1 MYKFVIKRLL
11 LTIPIL
17 LGVIILVFVMINI
30 VPGDPGRNI
39 LGIQAEQAE
48 VDRLNHELGYDQPL
62 LTRLTQYLSDIIFHF
77 DFGESWTS
85 QQSVVEDISRYFVYT
100 FRVVLFGTAVY
111 MLLGVPLGVLS
122 AVKQYSLTDNV
133 LRILAM
139 IFNSMPSFWFGLV
152 ALLIFS
158 LYLGW
163 LPSNGVDTWKHYILP
178 IAVYGIGSAGGLLR
192 TTRTIMLESIRQ
204 DYIRTA
210 RAKGASEK
218 RVIWRHALP
227 NVSLP
232 LINLIGLTFGAMLGG
247 TVLIETTFS
256 IPGLG
261 VLVLD
266 ALRAKDVPVVMGTTI
281 FLAAIW
287 CIAVLAVDIVSA
299 YADPRVRAKYTS

>member
-1 MYKFVIKRLL
+1 MYKYVLKRLL

-17 LGVIILVFVMINI
+17 LGVIIVVFIMINI

-39 LGIQAEQAE
+39 LGMQAAQED
-48 VDRLNHELGYDQPL
+48 VDRLNHELGYDQPM
-62 LTRLTQYLSDIIFHF
+62 LTRLVQYLEDIIFHF
-77 DFGESWTS
+77 DFGETWFTGNR
-85 QQSVVEDISRYFVYT
+85 VLEDISMNFVYT
-100 FRVVLFGTAVY
+100 FRVVLFGTALYV
-111 MLLGVPLGVLS
+111 LLGVPLGVLS
-122 AVKQYSLTDNV
+122 AVKQYSVTDNV

-152 ALLIFS
+152 ALLVFS
-158 LYLGW
+158 LWLGW
-163 LPSNGVDTWKHYILP
+163 LPSNGVDTWKNYVLP
-178 IAVYGIGSAGGLLR
+178 VAVYGIGSAGGLLR

-210 RAKGASEK
+210 RAKGATEK

-232 LINLIGLTFGAMLGG
+232 LINLIGLTFGGMLGG

-256 IPGLG
+256 MPGLG
-261 VLVLD
+261 TLVLD
-266 ALRAKDVPVVMGTTI
+266 AVRSKDVPLVMGTTI

-287 CIAVLAVDIVSA
+287 CVAVLAVDVISA
-299 YADPRVRAKYTS
+299 YADPRVRAKYTT

>member
-1 MYKFVIKRLL
+1 MYKYVIKRLL

-17 LGVIILVFVMINI
+17 LAVIILVFVMINI

-39 LGIQAEQAE
+39 LGIQAKQEE

-62 LTRLTQYLSDIIFHF
+62 HVRLVKYLKDIIFHF
-77 DFGESWTS
+77 DFGKSWMTNHT
-85 QQSVVEDISRYFVYT
+85 VVDDINRYFIYT

-111 MLLGVPLGVLS
+111 ALLGVPLGVLS
-122 AVKQYSLTDNV
+122 AVKQYSVTDNV
-133 LRILAM
+133 MRILAM

-158 LYLGW
+158 LWLGW

-178 IAVYGIGSAGGLLR
+178 VGVYGIGSAGGLLR
-192 TTRTIMLESIRQ
+192 TTRTIMLESVRQ

-218 RVIWRHALP
+218 RIIWKHALP

-247 TVLIETTFS
+247 TVLIETAFS

-261 VLVLD
+261 TLCLD
-266 ALRAKDVPVVMGTTI
+266 AVRAKDVPLVMGTTI

-287 CIAVLAVDIVSA
+287 CLAVLIVDIISA
-299 YADPRVRAKYTS
+299 YADPRVKAKYTT

>member
-1 MYKFVIKRLL
+1 MYKYVLKRLL

-17 LGVIILVFVMINI
+17 LGVIIVVFIMINI

-39 LGIQAEQAE
+39 LGMQAAQED
-48 VDRLNHELGYDQPL
+48 VDRLNHELGYDQPM
-62 LTRLTQYLSDIIFHF
+62 LTRLVQYLEDIIFHF
-77 DFGESWTS
+77 DFGKTWSTGNGVLKE
-85 QQSVVEDISRYFVYT
+85 ISLYFIYT
-100 FRVVLFGTAVY
+100 FRVVLFGTVVY
-111 MLLGVPLGVLS
+111 VLLGVPLGVLS
-122 AVKQYSLTDNV
+122 AVKQYSVTDNV

-152 ALLIFS
+152 ALLVFS
-158 LYLGW
+158 LWLGW
-163 LPSNGVDTWKHYILP
+163 LPSNGVDTWKNYVLP
-178 IAVYGIGSAGGLLR
+178 VAVYGIGSAGGLLR

-218 RVIWRHALP
+218 RIIWRHALP

-232 LINLIGLTFGAMLGG
+232 LINLIGLTFGGMLGG

-261 VLVLD
+261 TLVLD
-266 ALRAKDVPVVMGTTI
+266 AVRAKDVPLVMGTTI

-287 CIAVLAVDIVSA
+287 CVAVLAVDIISA
-299 YADPRVRAKYTS
+299 YADPRVRAKYTT

>member
-1 MYKFVIKRLL
+1 MIKYVVKRLL
-11 LTIPIL
+11 LTVPIL

-39 LGIQAEQAE
+39 LGFQAKQED
-48 VDRLNHELGYDQPL
+48 VDMLNHELGYDQPMI
-62 LTRLTQYLSDIIFHF
+62 TRLGNYLSDIVFHF
-77 DFGESWTS
+77 DFGESWYTR
-85 QQSVVEDISRYFVYT
+85 QSVVDEISKYFVYT

-111 MLLGVPLGVLS
+111 LLLGVPLGVLS
-122 AVKQYSLTDNV
+122 AVKQYSLTDDFM
-133 LRILAM
+133 RIMAM
-139 IFNSMPSFWFGLV
+139 LVSSMPSFWFGML

-158 LYLGW
+158 LKLGW
-163 LPSNGVDTWKHYILP
+163 LPTNGIDTWKHYILP
-178 IAVYGIGSAGGLLR
+178 VAVYGIGSAGGLLR

-204 DYIRTA
+204 DYVRTA

-232 LINLIGLTFGAMLGG
+232 LINLVGLTFGAMLGG

-261 VLVLD
+261 TLVLG
-266 ALRAKDVPVVMGTTI
+266 AVRSKDVPLVMATTI

-287 CIAVLAVDIVSA
+287 CLAVLAVDIMSA
-299 YADPRVRAKYTS
+299 YADPRVRAKYSS

>member
-1 MYKFVIKRLL
+1 MYKYVIKRLL

-17 LGVIILVFVMINI
+17 LGVIVLVFVMMNI

-39 LGIQAEQAE
+39 LGMQAEQAA
-48 VDRLNHELGYDQPL
+48 VDQLNHELGYDQPL
-62 LTRLTQYLSDIIFHF
+62 LTRLGKYLSDIVFHF
-77 DFGESWTS
+77 DFGKSWMTK
-85 QQSVVEDISRYFVYT
+85 QDVLADIMRYFAYT

-122 AVKQYSLTDNV
+122 AVKQYSLTDNTM
-133 LRILAM
+133 RIIAM
-139 IFNSMPSFWFGLV
+139 LFNSMPSFWLGLV

-158 LYLGW
+158 LKLGW

-178 IAVYGIGSAGGLLR
+178 IAVYGISSAGGLLR

-218 RVIWRHALP
+218 RIIWRHALP

-261 VLVLD
+261 VLALD
-266 ALRAKDVPVVMGTTI
+266 AIRAKDVPLVLATTI

-287 CIAVLAVDIVSA
+287 CLAVLAVDIMSA

>member
-1 MYKFVIKRLL
+1 MYKYVLKRLL

-17 LGVIILVFVMINI
+17 LGVIIVVFIMINI

-39 LGIQAEQAE
+39 LGMQAPQED
-48 VDRLNHELGYDQPL
+48 VDRLNHELGYDQPM
-62 LTRLTQYLSDIIFHF
+62 LTRLVQYLEDIIFHF
-77 DFGESWTS
+77 DFGETWFTGNR
-85 QQSVVEDISRYFVYT
+85 VLEDISMNFVYT
-100 FRVVLFGTAVY
+100 FRVVLFGTALYV
-111 MLLGVPLGVLS
+111 LLGVPLGVLS
-122 AVKQYSLTDNV
+122 AVKQYSVTDNV

-152 ALLIFS
+152 ALLVFS
-158 LYLGW
+158 LWLGW
-163 LPSNGVDTWKHYILP
+163 LPSNGVDTWKNYVLP
-178 IAVYGIGSAGGLLR
+178 VAVYGIGSAGGLLR

-210 RAKGASEK
+210 RAKGATEK

-232 LINLIGLTFGAMLGG
+232 LINLIGLTFGGMLGG

-256 IPGLG
+256 MPGLG
-261 VLVLD
+261 TLVLD
-266 ALRAKDVPVVMGTTI
+266 AVRAKDVPLVMGTTI

-287 CIAVLAVDIVSA
+287 CVAVLAVDVISA
-299 YADPRVRAKYTS
+299 YADPRVRAKYTT

>member
-1 MYKFVIKRLL
+1 MYKYVIKRLL

-17 LGVIILVFVMINI
+17 LAVIILVYVMINI
-30 VPGDPGRNI
+30 VPGNPGRNI
-39 LGIQAEQAE
+39 LGIQAKQED

-62 LTRLTQYLSDIIFHF
+62 HVRLGEYLKDIIFHF
-77 DFGESWTS
+77 DFGKSWMTNH
-85 QQSVVEDISRYFVYT
+85 SVVDDINRYFIYT

-111 MLLGVPLGVLS
+111 ALLGVPLGVLS
-122 AVKQYSLTDNV
+122 AVKQYSLTDNIM
-133 LRILAM
+133 RILAM
-139 IFNSMPSFWFGLV
+139 IFSSMPSFWFGLV

-158 LYLGW
+158 LWLGW

-178 IAVYGIGSAGGLLR
+178 VAVYGIGSAGSLLR
-192 TTRTIMLESIRQ
+192 TTRTIMLESVRQ

-210 RAKGASEK
+210 RAKGASE
-218 RVIWRHALP
+218 RRIIWKHALP

-247 TVLIETTFS
+247 TVLIETAFS

-261 VLVLD
+261 TLCLD
-266 ALRAKDVPVVMGTTI
+266 AVRAKDVPLVMGTTI

-287 CIAVLAVDIVSA
+287 CLAVLIVDIISA
-299 YADPRVRAKYTS
+299 YADPRVKAKYTT

>member
-1 MYKFVIKRLL
+1 MYKYVLKRLL

-17 LGVIILVFVMINI
+17 LGVIIVVFIMINI

-39 LGIQAEQAE
+39 LGMQAAQED
-48 VDRLNHELGYDQPL
+48 VDRLNHELGYDQPM
-62 LTRLTQYLSDIIFHF
+62 LTRLVQYLEDIIFHF
-77 DFGESWTS
+77 DFGETWFTGNR
-85 QQSVVEDISRYFVYT
+85 VLEDISMNFVYT
-100 FRVVLFGTAVY
+100 FRVVLFGTALYV
-111 MLLGVPLGVLS
+111 LLGVPLGVLS
-122 AVKQYSLTDNV
+122 AVKQYSVTDNV

-152 ALLIFS
+152 ALLVFS
-158 LYLGW
+158 LWLGW
-163 LPSNGVDTWKHYILP
+163 LPSNGVDTWKNYVLP
-178 IAVYGIGSAGGLLR
+178 VAVYGIGSAGGLLR

-210 RAKGASEK
+210 RAKGATEK

-232 LINLIGLTFGAMLGG
+232 LINLIGLTFGGMLGG

-256 IPGLG
+256 MPGLG
-261 VLVLD
+261 TLVLD
-266 ALRAKDVPVVMGTTI
+266 AVRAKDVPLVMGTTI

-287 CIAVLAVDIVSA
+287 CVAVLAVDVISA
-299 YADPRVRAKYTS
+299 YADPRVRAKYTT

>member
-1 MYKFVIKRLL
+1 MYKYVLKRLL

-17 LGVIILVFVMINI
+17 LGVIIVVFIMINI

-39 LGIQAEQAE
+39 LGMQAAQED
-48 VDRLNHELGYDQPL
+48 VDRLNHELGYDQPM
-62 LTRLTQYLSDIIFHF
+62 LTRLVQYLEDIIFHF
-77 DFGESWTS
+77 DFGETWSTGNG
-85 QQSVVEDISRYFVYT
+85 VLKEISLYFIYT
-100 FRVVLFGTAVY
+100 FRVVLFGTVVY
-111 MLLGVPLGVLS
+111 VLLGVPLGVLS
-122 AVKQYSLTDNV
+122 AVKQYSVTDNV

-152 ALLIFS
+152 ALLVFS
-158 LYLGW
+158 LWLGW
-163 LPSNGVDTWKHYILP
+163 LPSNGVDTWKNYVLP
-178 IAVYGIGSAGGLLR
+178 VAVYGIGSAGGLLR

-218 RVIWRHALP
+218 RIIWRHALP

-232 LINLIGLTFGAMLGG
+232 LINLIGLTFGGMLGG

-261 VLVLD
+261 TLVLD
-266 ALRAKDVPVVMGTTI
+266 AVRAKDVPLVMGTTI

-287 CIAVLAVDIVSA
+287 CVAVLAVDIISA
-299 YADPRVRAKYTS
+299 YADPRVRAKYTT

>member
-1 MYKFVIKRLL
+1 MYKYVLKRLL

-17 LGVIILVFVMINI
+17 LGVIIVVFIMINI

-39 LGIQAEQAE
+39 LGMQAAQED
-48 VDRLNHELGYDQPL
+48 VDRLNHELGYDQPM
-62 LTRLTQYLSDIIFHF
+62 LTRLVQYLEDIIFHF
-77 DFGESWTS
+77 DFGETWSTGNG
-85 QQSVVEDISRYFVYT
+85 VLKEISLYFIYT
-100 FRVVLFGTAVY
+100 FRVVLFGTVVY
-111 MLLGVPLGVLS
+111 VLLGVPLGVLS
-122 AVKQYSLTDNV
+122 AVKQYSVTDNV

-152 ALLIFS
+152 ALLVFS
-158 LYLGW
+158 LWLGW
-163 LPSNGVDTWKHYILP
+163 LPSNGVDTWKNYVLP
-178 IAVYGIGSAGGLLR
+178 VAVYGIGSAGGLLR

-218 RVIWRHALP
+218 RIIWRHALP

-232 LINLIGLTFGAMLGG
+232 LINLIGLTFGGMLGG

-261 VLVLD
+261 TLVLD
-266 ALRAKDVPVVMGTTI
+266 AVRAKDVPLVMRPLYSWPPYG
-281 FLAAIW
+281 A
-287 CIAVLAVDIVSA
+287 
-299 YADPRVRAKYTS
+299 

>member
-1 MYKFVIKRLL
+1 MYKFVVKRLL

-39 LGIQAEQAE
+39 LGIQADQAD
-48 VDRLNHELGYDQPL
+48 VDRLNHELGYDRPM
-62 LTRLTQYLSDIIFHF
+62 LTRLADYLEDIILHF
-77 DFGESWTS
+77 DFGKSWTS
-85 QQSVVEDISRYFVYT
+85 KQDVVADIARYFVYT

-122 AVKQYSLTDNV
+122 AVKQYSITDNFM
-133 LRILAM
+133 RIMAM

-158 LYLGW
+158 LKLGW
-163 LPSNGVDTWKHYILP
+163 LPSNGVDTWRHYILP
-178 IAVYGIGSAGGLLR
+178 IAVYGVGSAGGLLR

-218 RVIWRHALP
+218 RIIWRHALP

-261 VLVLD
+261 VLALD
-266 ALRAKDVPVVMGTTI
+266 AMRAKDVPVVMATTI

-287 CIAVLAVDIVSA
+287 CGAVLAVDIMSA